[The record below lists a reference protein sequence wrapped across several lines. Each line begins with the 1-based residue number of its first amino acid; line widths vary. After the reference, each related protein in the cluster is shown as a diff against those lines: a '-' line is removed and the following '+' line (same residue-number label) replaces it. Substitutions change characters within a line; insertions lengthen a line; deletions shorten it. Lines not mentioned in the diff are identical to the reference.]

1 MTGSKEFFPTIS
13 SLVALGEFAQTDL
26 GDEQT
31 APATRSSEAQQQQ
44 AEAEWQAAI
53 AALSHLL
60 TQQLPP
66 PSNDLSPAGVLL
78 SGPFPVLDDADL
90 MARLS
95 SWTFIP
101 QPLEQLALTFTQL
114 MPAEYPAAKQRLS
127 ARLLP
132 LIEDDPLAAERFCL
146 VLTRSFSLILVL
158 GKDANGEIHFQ
169 FSFTPKVVESVWQQL
184 RSRVHLVRP
193 QQLDQLAP
201 LVETFAPRTP
211 DYRLVSHFSRLL
223 LAQLPRTQP
232 PERADATD
240 VTLPAVQ
247 YAYPEPTSG
256 TDTELL
262 KAMAHEI
269 RTPLTTI
276 RTFTRSLLKRKDLQT
291 TVRHRLQQ
299 IDRECTQQID
309 RFNLIF
315 HAVELEATNRP
326 RSPLTAISL
335 SQIFHD
341 AIPQWQHAAHR
352 RNLSLEVEL
361 PPQLPTVASDPT
373 LLRQV
378 LTGLVELFT
387 HSIPTHSHIQMQVIL
402 AGHQLKLQFQSQLQS
417 GSATPTC
424 IPPPL
429 QTLGNLLMFQP
440 ETGGVSLNLKAT
452 KNLFQAL
459 GAKLIV
465 RDRSAQEA
473 TWTVFLPLETTVDP
487 STYRIV

>member
-1 MTGSKEFFPTIS
+1 MAGSKEFLPTIS
-13 SLVALGEFAQTDL
+13 SLVALGEFAQTAPL
-26 GDEQT
+26 DEQT
-31 APATRSSEAQQQQ
+31 ATAARSTEIQQQQ

-66 PSNDLSPAGVLL
+66 QSRATSTQGVLL
-78 SGPFPVLDDADL
+78 SGPFPVLENTDL
-90 MARLS
+90 MAQLS

-101 QPLEQLALTFTQL
+101 QTLEQLALTFTQL
-114 MPAEYPAAKQRLS
+114 MPAEYPASKEQLS
-127 ARLLP
+127 DRLLP

-146 VLTRSFSLILVL
+146 VLTQSFSLILVL

-169 FSFTPKVVESVWQQL
+169 FSFTPRIVESVWQQL

-193 QQLDQLAP
+193 QQLERLEP
-201 LVETFAPRTP
+201 LVETFAPREP

-223 LAQLPRTQP
+223 LTQLPRSQP
-232 PERADATD
+232 PQRADAAEAA
-240 VTLPAVQ
+240 PAVQ
-247 YAYPEPTSG
+247 YAYHEPTDG

-276 RTFTRSLLKRKDLQT
+276 RTFTRSLLKRKDLQAN
-291 TVRHRLQQ
+291 VKHRLQQ
-299 IDRECTQQID
+299 IDRECTRQID

-335 SQIFHD
+335 SQIFQD
-341 AIPQWQHAAHR
+341 AIPQWQHAAQR
-352 RNLSLEVEL
+352 RNLSLDVEL
-361 PPQLPTVASDPT
+361 PSQLPSVASDPA

-387 HSIPTHSHIQMQVIL
+387 HSIPANSHIQMQVML
-402 AGHQLKLQFQSQLQS
+402 AGHQLKLQFQSQLAS
-417 GSATPTC
+417 PANAC

-429 QTLGNLLMFQP
+429 QALGNLLMFQP

-452 KNLFQAL
+452 KNLFHAL

-487 STYRIV
+487 SAYRIV